1 MIAGSAA
8 SASPGSDPEGGGES
22 SEACRSFS
30 KLLLLDVCEVQQI
43 SCGLHHAVLLAEGG
57 LAFAWG
63 VGLMRPHQKR
73 ETSHKCLQFQKAV
86 VEPGAD
92 SARDR

>member
-1 MIAGSAA
+1 MN
-8 SASPGSDPEGGGES
+8 PVKPS
-22 SEACRSFS
+22 SLFPSFF
-30 KLLLLDVCEVQQI
+30 LLDVCEVQQI

-63 VGLMRPHQKR
+63 VGLMRHQNR
-73 ETSHKCLQFQKAV
+73 ETSAQMSSISES

-92 SARDR
+92 SAQDR